1 MSSSERIAAA
11 AEHGM
16 SVEEFDD
23 LQAWLR
29 HGRIGTG
36 RGYKAEV
43 ERAKRIEADRSN
55 APVGNSP
62 QSTSAL
68 SEDRHG

>member
-43 ERAKRIEADRSN
+43 ERAKVMSPAHHETADPPK
-55 APVGNSP
+55 AG
-62 QSTSAL
+62 Q
-68 SEDRHG
+68 